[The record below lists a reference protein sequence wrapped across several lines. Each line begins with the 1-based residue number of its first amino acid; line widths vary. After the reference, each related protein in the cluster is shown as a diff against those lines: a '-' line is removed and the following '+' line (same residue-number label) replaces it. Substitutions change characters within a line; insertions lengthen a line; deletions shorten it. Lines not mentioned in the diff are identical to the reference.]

1 VAERV
6 LLVGMMGS
14 GKSTVAP
21 MVAQRL
27 GWRWIDTDDEV
38 ERATGMSIAQLFE
51 TRGEESFRNE
61 ESRALAACL
70 EMEEPSVVSVGG
82 GAVLDEQNRH
92 RMRSGAFVVWLRASP
107 MTLFRRVGSIE
118 GRPLLA
124 GDALAVLERLEA
136 QRDHFYDEVSEEVID
151 TDHMDAEQVAALVV
165 QRRLDP
171 SGARSAGRDGGE
183 GGEGGDGGK
192 GGDGAKRRAGVS
204 SNRVQWR

>member
-27 GWRWIDTDDEV
+27 GWRWVDTDHEV
-38 ERATGMSIAQLFE
+38 ERGAGMSVAQLFE
-51 TRGEESFRNE
+51 TRGEESFRHE
-61 ESRALAACL
+61 ESRALAASL
-70 EMEEPSVVSVGG
+70 EIEEPSVVSVGG
-82 GAVLDEQNRH
+82 GAVLDEQNRR

-107 MTLFRRVGSIE
+107 KTLFRRVGSLE

-124 GDALAVLERLEA
+124 GDALVVLERLEA

-151 TDHMDAEQVAALVV
+151 TDHLNAEQVAALVV
-165 QRRLDP
+165 QLKLDR
-171 SGARSAGRDGGE
+171 SGARSQRNARSAGAARNA
-183 GGEGGDGGK
+183 
-192 GGDGAKRRAGVS
+192 GGDGAEWRAVVS
-204 SNRVQWR
+204 PNRGQWR